1 MCILKLIARPL
12 FTPRLPRLL
21 YAHFRPPSKVGF
33 TRGSTQRVT
42 RLADNERSTGVNYH
56 FGFRVIESTSTP
68 TSPHPHHAKRLSLH
82 SSREAVDYV
91 IWRRWEDCLDFQRT
105 LEVEY
110 SAVSK
115 RRRKGEPAMNHHAK
129 NMLYPSQRAASFE
142 SLPLGP
148 DPSTIPVDV
157 HAHIPRLSK
166 KSTIFRMNEAII
178 HQRGEEVKAMT
189 EALFNEDAPSTLQE
203 LRTVIT
209 VRDFFGYWWRD
220 KEADRKTGRTP
231 AFNSATQSTSHQG
244 KGGDL
249 PKQSTVVTPE
259 LIAFA
264 TGGKIAGRSKLKQS
278 ATRRPSQTPSN
289 GSREALH
296 SPSYEHSRPT
306 TPAFAQV
313 VSPHTPFFAS
323 AAVTGGGSQ
332 KRQPPS
338 YRPSEGAMSFRS
350 PALPNLQSN
359 MPGLDSP
366 GPFSPYTNPHTSP
379 LHGNG
384 FSHPSHQRSLP
395 QNVPTGSHPSHLAQ
409 YLPPGGNIS
418 TRSAPLMHPMQG
430 RTASMPL
437 QRRRRDG
444 TADQPGLV
452 PRRRNDAIDTSGN
465 RSARIFGAA
474 TGVVN
479 SPPPISTSISEGERG
494 TNLNTRHQRDLRW
507 RRSRSQVDL
516 TRASDALPHHIGSQQ
531 SYGSDTSITSAV
543 QTLLSSD
550 HSTSITTPQ
559 SSQHSS
565 TAVQGHHTVPS
576 WGSRRMSLD
585 SLAPTDLKLSPKDK
599 RRPHV
604 TQSPNP
610 RHSVSS
616 DSSHTDSSDAVPV
629 YPPFASMPSLPHP
642 SKLQPSSA
650 SQPTPPR
657 PPRSALRLSSTLSRA
672 ASSPANSPLTP
683 AEDGGAAVTADIE
696 LSKRARTNDEII
708 MSYLRM
714 STSEDPFELEFR
726 PQPPTT
732 TAHHARGTA
741 NYVVPPLPPPDPI
754 APIPASEVSPTS
766 PATPLMGATTTV
778 KAVHEASGTI
788 FIFRVPR
795 MSTSLA
801 DLRKKLSRKFMD
813 AENIK
818 IAPEQL
824 ELRCLAPASFVPNVA
839 NRPTAGGAGYDGGVK
854 STHGANGLWLPL
866 KTEADWHMA
875 AANPSG
881 KITVKVF

>member
-1 MCILKLIARPL
+1 MI
-12 FTPRLPRLL
+12 
-21 YAHFRPPSKVGF
+21 
-33 TRGSTQRVT
+33 Q
-42 RLADNERSTGVNYH
+42 
-56 FGFRVIESTSTP
+56 STSTP
-68 TSPHPHHAKRLSLH
+68 TSPHHAKRLSQH

-91 IWRRWEDCLDFQRT
+91 VWRRWEDCLDFQRT

-115 RRRKGEPAMNHHAK
+115 RRRKGEPALNHHAK
-129 NMLYPSQRAASFE
+129 DMLYPSQRAASFE

-178 HQRGEEVKAMT
+178 QQRGEEVKAMI

-231 AFNSATQSTSHQG
+231 PFNLANQPPSHQG

-264 TGGKIAGRSKLKQS
+264 TGGKIAGRSKLKQPP
-278 ATRRPSQTPSN
+278 TRRPSQTPSN

-296 SPSYEHSRPT
+296 SPTYEPSRPT
-306 TPAFAQV
+306 TPAFAHV
-313 VSPHTPFFAS
+313 VSPHTPYFAS
-323 AAVTGGGSQ
+323 AAVAGGESQ

-338 YRPSEGAMSFRS
+338 YRPAEGTMQFRS
-350 PALPNLQSN
+350 PTLPNLQSN
-359 MPGLDSP
+359 MPVLDSP
-366 GPFSPYTNPHTSP
+366 GPFSPYTNPLTSP
-379 LHGNG
+379 SHGDG
-384 FSHPSHQRSLP
+384 FSHQSHQGYLP
-395 QNVPTGSHPSHLAQ
+395 QHVPTGSHPSHLAQ
-409 YLPPGGNIS
+409 YIPPGGNGS
-418 TRSAPLMHPMQG
+418 TGSAPLMHPMQG

-437 QRRRRDG
+437 QRRRRDR
-444 TADQPGLV
+444 TADQALPGPI

-465 RSARIFGAA
+465 RSARIFGAS
-474 TGVVN
+474 TGVEN
-479 SPPPISTSISEGERG
+479 GPPPIPTSISEGERG
-494 TNLNTRHQRDLRW
+494 TKLSIRHQQDLRW

-516 TRASDALPHHIGSQQ
+516 TLPSAALPHHIDSQQ
-531 SYGSDTSITSAV
+531 SYGSSDTSISSVV
-543 QTLLSSD
+543 QTLLSNG

-565 TAVQGHHTVPS
+565 MADQGHHTVPS
-576 WGSRRMSLD
+576 WGLRRMSLD
-585 SLAPTDLKLSPKDK
+585 SLAPTDLALSPKDK
-599 RRPHV
+599 SRSHV
-604 TQSPNP
+604 TQGVNP

-616 DSSHTDSSDAVPV
+616 DSSHTDSSDAAPV
-629 YPPFASMPSLPHP
+629 YPPFASMPSLLHP

-650 SQPTPPR
+650 SQPPTPTPPR

-683 AEDGGAAVTADIE
+683 AEDGGSAVTVDIE
-696 LSKRARTNDEII
+696 LPKRARTNEESIL
-708 MSYLRM
+708 SYLRM
-714 STSEDPFELEFR
+714 SQSEDPFELEFR
-726 PQPPTT
+726 PQPSTT
-732 TAHHARGTA
+732 TVHRARGTA
-741 NYVVPPLPPPDPI
+741 NHVVPPLPQPDSTTPI
-754 APIPASEVSPTS
+754 SPSAVSPTS

-788 FIFRVPR
+788 IIFRVPR

-818 IAPEQL
+818 IPPEQL
-824 ELRCLAPASFVPNVA
+824 ELRCLSPASVVPIA
-839 NRPTAGGAGYDGGVK
+839 AYRPTAGGAGHDGGIK
-854 STHGANGLWLPL
+854 STHGANGLWLSL
-866 KTEADWHMA
+866 NTEADWHMA

-881 KITVKVF
+881 KITVKIF